1 MKTNLIIY
9 MSILLGYGIFGIV
22 SNLFHFSKGS
32 KIKIGESAK
41 KQHREIPLDLDP
53 EQFYYKAVLMF
64 ITGILFTLSSLTYFL
79 YDTKTGI
86 EFTLIN
92 SIIHSGY
99 GLIQLII
106 YYRFYRV
113 WGAFVVYSIPLIL
126 YFITC

>member
-1 MKTNLIIY
+1 MI
-9 MSILLGYGIFGIV
+9 ILLGYGIFGIV

-41 KQHREIPLDLDP
+41 KQHREIPLDLSP
-53 EQFYYKAVLMF
+53 ETFYYKAILMF

-86 EFTLIN
+86 IFTLIN
-92 SIIHSGY
+92 SIIHSVY
-99 GLIQLII
+99 GFIQLIM
-106 YYRFYRV
+106 YFRFYRV

-126 YFITC
+126 YFIFC

>member
-1 MKTNLIIY
+1 MKIY
-9 MSILLGYGIFGIV
+9 MIILFGYGIWGIT
-22 SNLFHFSKGS
+22 SNLVHFSKGT
-32 KIKIGESAK
+32 KIKIGESARR
-41 KQHREIPLDLDP
+41 QHREIPLDLSP
-53 EQFYYKAVLMF
+53 QTFYYKVILMF
-64 ITGILFTLSSLTYFL
+64 ITGILFTLSSLIYFL

-126 YFITC
+126 YFIIC